1 MKNWMILCTLALL
14 LAGCAKDN
22 TESLPDTLSPDRA
35 AATGRAANVPF
46 KATYETAP
54 EVVDP
59 PPILK
64 MKIPGKGKGL
74 HLGKS
79 TWFSN
84 SIVDFTGLPAIPP
97 QQTGDMVFTAADG
110 STLVGHYWGI
120 AYPDPDDP
128 QGVFYNGDY
137 LITGGTGRF
146 EGATG
151 NGIYYGHATLEAPIP
166 GVVGEGVVTFEGEL
180 NKP

>member
-1 MKNWMILCTLALL
+1 MKNWMIFLTLALL
-14 LAGCAKDN
+14 LAGCAKEN
-22 TESLPDTLSPDRA
+22 AEPQAENAPPGAAADRA
-35 AATGRAANVPF
+35 ATVPF

-54 EVVDP
+54 KVIDP
-59 PPILK
+59 PPFLK
-64 MKIPGKGKGL
+64 MEIPGKGKGL

-84 SIVDFTGLPAIPP
+84 SLVNFTVLPPA
-97 QQTGDMVFTAADG
+97 QTGDMVFTAANG
-110 STLVGHYWGI
+110 STLIGHYWGVVQ
-120 AYPDPDDP
+120 PDPENP
-128 QGVFYNGDY
+128 QGVLFNGDY

-151 NGIYYGHATLEAPIP
+151 SGVYYGRAALENLNP
-166 GVVGEGVVTFEGEL
+166 GTVGEGVVTFEGEL

>member
-1 MKNWMILCTLALL
+1 MKNWMILCTLTLL
-14 LAGCAKDN
+14 LAGCAKDHP
-22 TESLPDTLSPDRA
+22 ESQIASDLSVADRDA
-35 AATGRAANVPF
+35 SVPF
-46 KATYETAP
+46 NATYVTAP
-54 EVVDP
+54 KVIDP
-59 PPILK
+59 PPFLV
-64 MKIPGKGKGL
+64 MEIPGKGKGL

-84 SIVDFTGLPAIPP
+84 SQVNFTVFPPA
-97 QQTGDMVFTAADG
+97 QTGDMVFTAANG
-110 STLVGHYWGI
+110 STLVGHYQGI

-128 QGVFYNGDY
+128 QGVFFNGDY